1 MYIWQCTQ
9 EIYNFDSSLIE
20 FLCSSNKCRPSWIT
34 FRKRNPRTPQSD
46 CLGRFVPW
54 LGSSVHSIPS
64 TLRPSCAC
72 LCALCT
78 SLSLM
83 IFYFTPSSMP
93 PLKKN
98 QPPSEKP
105 GSATD
110 HWKGASCLV
119 TLGPELPSEVWWGA
133 YSCIQLGPYTK
144 KMMLF

>member
-34 FRKRNPRTPQSD
+34 FRKKKPPDPPVGLLRAL
-46 CLGRFVPW
+46 C
-54 LGSSVHSIPS
+54 
-64 TLRPSCAC
+64 TLAWK
-72 LCALCT
+72 LCALDIEYFASFLCF
-78 SLSLM
+78 LM
-83 IFYFTPSSMP
+83 CVMYFTFLDDFLFHPQHATP
-93 PLKKN
+93 EKN